1 MPKKK
6 RTAGIS
12 SSLIKGVKMNR
23 AQRGKQIASLR
34 KRQITR
40 AAYEIIAEKGYYN
53 FTMMDIAKRA
63 GVSSGLIH
71 HYFKDKENM
80 LVTLLREM
88 QQVIRSTTEKAIK
101 TEEDPKRRLEVLID
115 TAFSLVESDREYLY
129 VIFDFLTQIK
139 LNERMRRILG
149 KLYRGYRDIWIQ
161 ILDDGMKKG
170 VFIEM
175 DLHFVSSFCVAAI
188 LGLEQMYVVDNSAFF
203 YRDYTKRIRNLIL
216 DMLIIKP
223 KPESA

>member
-1 MPKKK
+1 
-6 RTAGIS
+6 
-12 SSLIKGVKMNR
+12 MNR

-53 FTMMDIAKRA
+53 FTMMDIAQRA

-88 QQVIRSTTEKAIK
+88 QQVIRTTTEKAIES
-101 TEEDPKRRLEVLID
+101 EEDPRRKLEALID
-115 TAFSLVESDREYLY
+115 SAFNLVESDREYLF

-139 LNERMRRILG
+139 LNERMQRILS
-149 KLYRGYRDIWIQ
+149 KLYRGYREIWEQ
-161 ILDDGMKKG
+161 LLNDGIKQG
-170 VFIEM
+170 VFREM
-175 DLHFVSSFCVAAI
+175 DVHFVSSFCVAAI
-188 LGLEQMYVVDNSAFF
+188 LGLEQMWVVDSTAFF
-203 YRDYTKRIRNLIL
+203 YRDYTKRIKKLIL
-216 DMLIIKP
+216 DMVLAK
-223 KPESA
+223 K

>member
-1 MPKKK
+1 MPK
-6 RTAGIS
+6 RATS
-12 SSLIKGVKMNR
+12 SNITGSLIKGVKMNR

-53 FTMMDIAKRA
+53 FTMMDIARRA

-88 QQVIRSTTEKAIK
+88 QQVIRATTEKAIAS
-101 TEEDPKRRLEVLID
+101 EEDPRKKLEALID
-115 TAFSLVESDREYLY
+115 TAFNLVESDREYLF

-139 LNERMRRILG
+139 LNERMQRILS
-149 KLYRGYRDIWIQ
+149 KLYRGYREIWVQ
-161 ILDDGMKKG
+161 LLEDGMKKG
-170 VFIEM
+170 VFIQM
-175 DLHFVSSFCVAAI
+175 DVHFISSFCVAAI
-188 LGLEQMYVVDNSAFF
+188 LGLEQMWVVDNNAFF
-203 YRDYTKRIRNLIL
+203 YRDYTRRIRKLIL
-216 DMLIIKP
+216 DMLLVK
-223 KPESA
+223 K